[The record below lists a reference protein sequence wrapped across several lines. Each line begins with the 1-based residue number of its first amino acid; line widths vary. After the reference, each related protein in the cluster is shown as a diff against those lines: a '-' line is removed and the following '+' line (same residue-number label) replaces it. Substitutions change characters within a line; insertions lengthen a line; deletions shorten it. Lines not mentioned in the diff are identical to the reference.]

1 MEFDFTKEQVWKG
14 EVKYTLSDFIRDFKN
29 EIKYQFKKTRKNKT
43 MLERIFKTFYLVVF
57 LKADSKTNKEIHK
70 MTKMPLDLIKMIVKS
85 NTENIEMLEGII
97 MAKYLNNIK
106 KYQFISDGLNSQLV
120 NAWIGHFHQKRKL

>member
-106 KYQFISDGLNSQLV
+106 NQDIAIEFLHDDYSV
-120 NAWIGHFHQKRKL
+120 N